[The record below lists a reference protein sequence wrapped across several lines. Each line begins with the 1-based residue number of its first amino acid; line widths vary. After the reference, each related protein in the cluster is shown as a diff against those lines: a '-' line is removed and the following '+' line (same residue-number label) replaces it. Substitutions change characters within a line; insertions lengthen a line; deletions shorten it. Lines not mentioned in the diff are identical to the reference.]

1 MSLRIGF
8 DLDGVL
14 ADMDGALQ
22 AHAEQLF
29 GARRVDT
36 PAPPTNGA
44 PADDVDDAA
53 PPAEETPAVQL
64 NLSVRE
70 ERQLWRHVST
80 VDNFWESLQEIEP
93 GAIARLGQLTRDRGW
108 EIIFL
113 TKRPRTAGATA
124 QVQSQRWLES
134 KGFPLPSVFVVQ
146 GSRGRIAQALA
157 LDIVVDDR
165 PENCLD
171 VITESSARAI
181 LIGRAAS
188 QPANVQRLG
197 IGTVGSVRE
206 CLDICEQIDARNRAK
221 PGMLERVKRM
231 LSPSSSHPSASAKS
245 LASPSTPSS
254 SKS

>member
-1 MSLRIGF
+1 MALRIGF

-14 ADMDGALQ
+14 ADMDAALRE
-22 AHAEQLF
+22 HCERLF
-29 GARRVDT
+29 GTARGE
-36 PAPPTNGA
+36 APSARNGA
-44 PADDVDDAA
+44 PADDSEEAA
-53 PPAEETPAVQL
+53 TMPAETPVVQL
-64 NLSVRE
+64 DLSVRQ

-80 VDNFWESLQEIEP
+80 VENFWEGLQEIEA
-93 GAIARLGQLTRDRGW
+93 GAIARLATLAHERAW

-124 QVQSQRWLES
+124 QVQSQRWLEAR
-134 KGFPLPSVFVVQ
+134 GFLLPSVFVVQ
-146 GSRGRIAQALA
+146 GSRGRIAKALD

-181 LIGRAAS
+181 LVWRSSEATTA
-188 QPANVQRLG
+188 QRLG
-197 IGTVGSVRE
+197 IGTVSTVGE
-206 CLDICEQIDARNRAK
+206 CLNICEEIDARSRK
-221 PGMLERVKRM
+221 QPGMLERVKRM
-231 LSPSSSHPSASAKS
+231 LSPSSHSSSKS

>member
-1 MSLRIGF
+1 MALRIGF

-14 ADMDGALQ
+14 ADMDAALRE
-22 AHAEQLF
+22 HCERLF
-29 GARRVDT
+29 GTARGE
-36 PAPPTNGA
+36 APSARNGA
-44 PADDVDDAA
+44 PADDSEEAA
-53 PPAEETPAVQL
+53 TMPAETPVVQL
-64 NLSVRE
+64 DLSVRQ

-80 VDNFWESLQEIEP
+80 VENFWESLPEIEP
-93 GAIARLGQLTRDRGW
+93 GAIARLASLARERAW

-124 QVQSQRWLES
+124 QVQSQRWLEAR
-134 KGFPLPSVFVVQ
+134 GFLLPSVFVVQ
-146 GSRGRIAQALA
+146 GSRGRIAKALD

-181 LIGRAAS
+181 LVWRSSEATTA
-188 QPANVQRLG
+188 QRLG
-197 IGTVGSVRE
+197 IGTVSTVGE
-206 CLDICEQIDARNRAK
+206 CLNICEEIDARSRK
-221 PGMLERVKRM
+221 QPGMLERVKRM
-231 LSPSSSHPSASAKS
+231 LSPSSHSSSKS

>member
-1 MSLRIGF
+1 MALRIGF

-14 ADMDGALQ
+14 ADMDAALRE
-22 AHAEQLF
+22 HCERLF
-29 GARRVDT
+29 GTARGE
-36 PAPPTNGA
+36 APSARNGA
-44 PADDVDDAA
+44 PADDSEEAA
-53 PPAEETPAVQL
+53 TMAAETPVVQL
-64 NLSVRE
+64 DLSVRQ

-80 VDNFWESLQEIEP
+80 VENFWESLQEIEP
-93 GAIARLGQLTRDRGW
+93 GAIARLASLARERAW

-124 QVQSQRWLES
+124 QVQSQRWLEAR
-134 KGFPLPSVFVVQ
+134 GFLLPSVFVVQ
-146 GSRGRIAQALA
+146 GSRGRIAKALD

-181 LIGRAAS
+181 LVWRSSEATTA
-188 QPANVQRLG
+188 QRLG
-197 IGTVGSVRE
+197 IGTVSTVGE
-206 CLDICEQIDARNRAK
+206 CLNICEEIDARSRK
-221 PGMLERVKRM
+221 QPGMLERVKRM
-231 LSPSSSHPSASAKS
+231 LSPSSHSSSKS

>member
-1 MSLRIGF
+1 MALRIGF

-14 ADMDGALQ
+14 ADLDAALRQ
-22 AHAEQLF
+22 HCERLF
-29 GARRVDT
+29 GTVRGEAPSARDSAPPDDSEEAATT
-36 PAPPTNGA
+36 PA
-44 PADDVDDAA
+44 
-53 PPAEETPAVQL
+53 ETPVVQL
-64 NLSVRE
+64 DLSVRQ

-80 VDNFWESLQEIEP
+80 VENFWEGLQEIEA
-93 GAIARLGQLTRDRGW
+93 GAIARLASLAHERAW

-124 QVQSQRWLES
+124 QVQSQRWLEA
-134 KGFPLPSVFVVQ
+134 KGFALPSVFVVQ
-146 GSRGRIAQALA
+146 GSRGRIAKALD

-181 LIGRAAS
+181 LVWRATSEATT
-188 QPANVQRLG
+188 AQRLG
-197 IGTVGSVRE
+197 IGTVSTVAE
-206 CLDICEQIDARNRAK
+206 CLDVCEEIEARSRQQR
-221 PGMLERVKRM
+221 GMLERVKRM
-231 LSPSSSHPSASAKS
+231 LSPSSHSSSKS

>member
-1 MSLRIGF
+1 MALRIGF

-14 ADMDGALQ
+14 ADMDAALRE
-22 AHAEQLF
+22 HCERLF
-29 GARRVDT
+29 GTARGE
-36 PAPPTNGA
+36 APSARNGA
-44 PADDVDDAA
+44 PADDSEEAA
-53 PPAEETPAVQL
+53 TMPAETPVVQL
-64 NLSVRE
+64 DLSVRQ

-80 VDNFWESLQEIEP
+80 VENFWESLQEIEP
-93 GAIARLGQLTRDRGW
+93 GAIARLASLARERAW

-124 QVQSQRWLES
+124 QVQSQRWLEAR
-134 KGFPLPSVFVVQ
+134 GFLLPSVFVVQ
-146 GSRGRIAQALA
+146 GSRGRIAKALD

-181 LIGRAAS
+181 LVWRSSEATTA
-188 QPANVQRLG
+188 QRLG
-197 IGTVGSVRE
+197 IGTVSTVGE
-206 CLDICEQIDARNRAK
+206 CLNICEEIDARSRK
-221 PGMLERVKRM
+221 QPGMLERVKRM
-231 LSPSSSHPSASAKS
+231 LSPSSHSSSKS

>member
-1 MSLRIGF
+1 MALRIGF

-14 ADMDGALQ
+14 ADMDAALREQ
-22 AHAEQLF
+22 CDQLF
-29 GARRVDT
+29 GTARSEPSLAAND
-36 PAPPTNGA
+36 AA
-44 PADDVDDAA
+44 ADDGEEA
-53 PPAEETPAVQL
+53 PTGPAETPVVQL
-64 NLSVRE
+64 DLSVRQ

-80 VDNFWESLQEIEP
+80 IENFWEGLQEIEA
-93 GAIARLGQLTRDRGW
+93 GAVARLAALTRERAW

-124 QVQSQRWLES
+124 QLQSQRWLEA

-146 GSRGRIAQALA
+146 GSRGRIAKALD

-181 LIGRAAS
+181 LVWRGAT
-188 QPANVQRLG
+188 PATTAQRLG
-197 IGTVGSVRE
+197 IGTVATVRE
-206 CLDICEQIDARNRAK
+206 CLDICEEIDARNRQQ

-231 LSPSSSHPSASAKS
+231 LSPSSYSSSKS
-245 LASPSTPSS
+245 LANPSTPSS

>member
-1 MSLRIGF
+1 MALRIGF

-14 ADMDGALQ
+14 ADLDAALRE
-22 AHAEQLF
+22 HCERLF
-29 GARRVDT
+29 GTVRGEAPSARNSAPPDDSEDAATT
-36 PAPPTNGA
+36 PA
-44 PADDVDDAA
+44 
-53 PPAEETPAVQL
+53 ETPVVPL
-64 NLSVRE
+64 DLSVRQ

-80 VDNFWESLQEIEP
+80 VENFWEGLPEIEA
-93 GAIARLGQLTRDRGW
+93 GAIARLASLAHERAW

-124 QVQSQRWLES
+124 QVQSQRWLEAR
-134 KGFPLPSVFVVQ
+134 GFLLPSVFVVQ
-146 GSRGRIAQALA
+146 GSRGRIAKALD

-181 LIGRAAS
+181 LVWRSSEATTA
-188 QPANVQRLG
+188 QRLG
-197 IGTVGSVRE
+197 IGTVSTVGE
-206 CLDICEQIDARNRAK
+206 CLNICEEIDARSRK
-221 PGMLERVKRM
+221 QPGMLERVKRM
-231 LSPSSSHPSASAKS
+231 LSPSSYSSSKS